1 MPTND
6 IAVFVLW
13 LAVIAILIRLKIHHL
28 RFIHNDP
35 VFGIYGLMATSY
47 LMFRLFCLLLY
58 APERLVAEGTTRDFY
73 PSVTIVIPAMNE
85 EKAIFKTIQACCT
98 VGYPPGQLRII
109 VVNDGSTDGT
119 WQEIAR
125 AADMF
130 PQVEAINWDVNRGKR
145 SAMVEGI
152 CRSESEIVVFIDS
165 DSVIEPGSLV
175 PLVRA
180 FADPK
185 VGAVVG
191 HADVLNKERNLLTKM
206 QAVRYFVSF
215 RIIKASESVFKSV
228 TCCSGCY
235 SAYRRSAVLKVLER
249 WKNQTFLGK
258 RCTFGDDRSLT
269 NLLLREGYSLLYMSD
284 AIVRTIVPETW
295 RGYFR
300 QQLRWKKSWFRETLI
315 AVTHMWRR
323 NPGASIPYYLSVFFT
338 LCSPIVLIRSLVMSP
353 ATRWGYLAG
362 LMILGALYGLYYR
375 IHRRDGL
382 WLYAF
387 VFVFLN
393 AFVFSWQIYQA
404 ILNSTDTSWG
414 TRQVRQVKAGSGF
427 QSDGVGPIEGRWFH
441 VW

>member
-1 MPTND
+1 
-6 IAVFVLW
+6 
-13 LAVIAILIRLKIHHL
+13 
-28 RFIHNDP
+28 
-35 VFGIYGLMATSY
+35 
-47 LMFRLFCLLLY
+47 
-58 APERLVAEGTTRDFY
+58 
-73 PSVTIVIPAMNE
+73 
-85 EKAIFKTIQACCT
+85 
-98 VGYPPGQLRII
+98 
-109 VVNDGSTDGT
+109 
-119 WQEIAR
+119 
-125 AADMF
+125 
-130 PQVEAINWDVNRGKR
+130 
-145 SAMVEGI
+145 
-152 CRSESEIVVFIDS
+152 
-165 DSVIEPGSLV
+165 
-175 PLVRA
+175 
-180 FADPK
+180 
-185 VGAVVG
+185 
-191 HADVLNKERNLLTKM
+191 LTKM

-249 WKNQTFLGK
+249 WKNQTFPGK

-375 IHRRDGL
+375 IHR
-382 WLYAF
+382 
-387 VFVFLN
+387 
-393 AFVFSWQIYQA
+393 
-404 ILNSTDTSWG
+404 
-414 TRQVRQVKAGSGF
+414 
-427 QSDGVGPIEGRWFH
+427 
-441 VW
+441 